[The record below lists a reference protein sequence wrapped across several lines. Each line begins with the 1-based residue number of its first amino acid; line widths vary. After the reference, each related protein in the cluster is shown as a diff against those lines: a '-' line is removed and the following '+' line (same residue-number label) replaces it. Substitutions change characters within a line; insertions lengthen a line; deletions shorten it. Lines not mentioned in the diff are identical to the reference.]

1 MIKDEEK
8 AEVFNAFFAS
18 LLNTQTRSSSLSW
31 RQGWGDRYHRST
43 EWNHRFTK
51 LGKDL
56 QGHQAQPLPKPQSVN

>member
-31 RQGWGDRYHRST
+31 RQGWGVVSQIHRMESQI
-43 EWNHRFTK
+43 H
-51 LGKDL
+51 
-56 QGHQAQPLPKPQSVN
+56 